1 MKQIVGGSRM
11 IRQFAGTITSFLVHD
26 NIIAEEDREIYQYG
40 TEQILINSSTLAVI
54 CIIAFCTNSWI
65 QTVFWLC
72 GMLPIRAVAGGYHAN
87 SPVKCN
93 LLTVSVFILNMV
105 TINILK
111 IYMTNYLLYTS
122 LCLILFSIIRFAPVD
137 HKNKELEQK
146 EFLIAK
152 KKSRIIGSVI
162 FVSCSALEANF
173 GVSNIILI
181 STMMGALTASISL
194 IIGSI
199 KRGGERNESDECYS

>member
-1 MKQIVGGSRM
+1 M
-11 IRQFAGTITSFLVHD
+11 IKQFAGTITSFLVHD
-26 NIIAEEDREIYQYG
+26 NIIDGEDREIYQYG
-40 TEQILINSSTLAVI
+40 TEQILINFSTLAVI

-72 GMLPIRAVAGGYHAN
+72 GMLPIRAVAGGYHAS
-87 SPVKCN
+87 SPAKCN
-93 LLTVSVFILNMV
+93 VLTVSVFILNIV
-105 TINILK
+105 TINIFQ
-111 IYMTNYLLYTS
+111 IYITTYLLYAS
-122 LCLILFSIIRFAPVD
+122 LCVILFSIIRFAPVD
-137 HKNKELEQK
+137 HKNKELDQK

-152 KKSRIIGSVI
+152 RKSRIIGCI
-162 FVSCSALEANF
+162 FFVLCSALETNF

-199 KRGGERNESDECYS
+199 KRGGERNESDEFYS